1 MVFITIK
8 SDNQNTSFVLRK
20 NPTTSPHLRK
30 LRSGT
35 LVGFFHE
42 TDESE
47 QIYVVRFIDSTNGLS
62 FHKSSDD
69 DSDYLRGTEF
79 YHPLILPSVLTEMF
93 SSVMN
98 YGDANRIEEDIV
110 SKNEITQSMVYL
122 SKRAVK
128 LINRIN
134 QQMSEITKMDKKLLI
149 ELIPIKIDDLT
160 YDNCYQMKITGDCTL
175 QTSFRY
181 AYMIGHIMSYL
192 TFGKAEPI
200 SSGSIEKI
208 CGIIAEL
215 DIPYYVR
222 YLFKT
227 YMIKPS
233 DLNRYIDQL
242 SESSHQLT
250 LMPGNTQD
258 QRYDFIENEV
268 RDLIDLKQVSKLEVI
283 DIGCGEGF
291 YVKKLIRFLTVLSE
305 KLSAKENTTL
315 EIIYHA
321 HDIDPN
327 EMEKIERLRGIDN
340 SYEVLRPHHTFDD
353 LRDSIGQDDSTKLII
368 MSEVIEHVPPNEV
381 VDFIKRITSLP
392 FDRAVLTTPD
402 VDFNVHYGIGDSDS
416 PVEFR
421 HDDHKKEYTKR
432 EFYDLVTQTM
442 SSVKLGLSY
451 TQKMV
456 GDIVDSDSVSQ
467 AIVIDSN

>member
-79 YHPLILPSVLTEMF
+79 YHPLILPSVLTELF
-93 SSVMN
+93 SSAMN

-110 SKNEITQSMVYL
+110 SKSEITQSMVYL
-122 SKRAVK
+122 SNRAVK

-134 QQMSEITKMDKKLLI
+134 QQMSEITKLDKKLLI
-149 ELIPIKIDDLT
+149 ELIPIKIDEII

-208 CGIIAEL
+208 CGIITEL

-258 QRYDFIENEV
+258 QRYDFILNEV

-291 YVKKLIRFLTVLSE
+291 YVKKLIKFLTTLS
-305 KLSAKENTTL
+305 KKENTTL

-321 HDIDPN
+321 HDIDPE
-327 EMEKIERLRGIDN
+327 EMEKIERLREIDS
-340 SYEVLRPHHTFDD
+340 SYEVLQPHHTFDD
-353 LRDSIGQDDSTKLII
+353 LRNSIDQNDSTKLII
-368 MSEVIEHVPPNEV
+368 MSEVIEHVPLNEV

-402 VDFNVHYGIGDSDS
+402 VDFNVHYGISNS
-416 PVEFR
+416 ESTMEFR
-421 HDDHKKEYTKR
+421 HDDHKKEYTKG
-432 EFYDLVTQTM
+432 EFYELVTRAM
-442 SSVKLGLSY
+442 SSVKPGLSY

-456 GDIVDSDSVSQ
+456 GDIVDLDSVSQ